1 MLSHMRLNFPFGF
14 CAGVHEIVSILC
26 LVACGQ
32 STANVLIL
40 LLPGKGRKWLLGTSK
55 TGV

>member
-1 MLSHMRLNFPFGF
+1 MRLNFPFGF